1 MDSPSARMEHSSGSL
16 EGAFFY
22 KTLYLIGMPF
32 VYSSV
37 KLPPRPQGRPA
48 AMQQPAACKAA
59 ASRRADAT
67 QCSLGRAGHVGERYC
82 KFFALPEL

>member
-1 MDSPSARMEHSSGSL
+1 MDGPSARMEL
-16 EGAFFY
+16 YLRKLRRNFFY